1 MQLFLTEQVCK
12 AASATHHHR
21 VTVRT
26 QDGQQSSATALTAV
40 VRVTAEGTHRLRRN
54 IQSGTNSWLW
64 RLVEATGTA
73 GRPGSYSPHFLPPAA
88 PFPAR
93 HLQPPAPSSEVPRS
107 SHGKSSSSVYTV

>member
-1 MQLFLTEQVCK
+1 MQLFLTKQGCK

-26 QDGQQSSATALTAV
+26 QDGQQSSSTALTAV

-54 IQSGTNSWLW
+54 IQRGTNRWLQ

-73 GRPGSYSPHFLPPAA
+73 GRPRSYGPHFLSPAVT
-88 PFPAR
+88 FPAR
-93 HLQPPAPSSEVPRS
+93 HLHPSAPSSEVPRS
-107 SHGKSSSSVYTV
+107 SH